1 MTKLTDLL
9 RDLDSN
15 SRAGVVLVYRKMREV
30 QSSHVPRRRPLAFSF
45 LYLLSLF
52 AKAGVRLWQV
62 QDLRTLL
69 RLLMNQ
75 KK

>member
-15 SRAGVVLVYRKMREV
+15 LRADVVLVYRKMREA
-30 QSSHVPRRRPLAFSF
+30 QSSHVPQRRPLAFSF

-62 QDLRTLL
+62 QDLRTFL